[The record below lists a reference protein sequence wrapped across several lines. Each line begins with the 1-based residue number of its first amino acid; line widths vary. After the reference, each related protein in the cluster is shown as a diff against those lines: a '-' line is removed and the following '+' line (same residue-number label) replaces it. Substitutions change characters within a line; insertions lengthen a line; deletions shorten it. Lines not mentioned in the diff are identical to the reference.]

1 MSMLTGRISDTLT
14 CPPFVTRL
22 SNIQS
27 VACRRGH
34 ITVRILL
41 SPHHGSMLTTPAR
54 PVDSSSKA
62 LENQHQKQ
70 LEQQVRHT
78 PGILDDTTQPQ
89 KKRSKPKT
97 RNPRRPPAPQ
107 YKRSTVQTRNPRRPP
122 SPHAKTRNPR
132 RPPTHPQKRS
142 RVRTL
147 YSQTEINEHVCM
159 HMAFK
164 PGWCTRLLNNAC
176 GGPAL

>member
-1 MSMLTGRISDTLT
+1 MYDILPVEIRPVHTCLVEFTMHLILVRGPPAPPMSMLTGRISDTLT

-97 RNPRRPPAPQ
+97 RNPRRPP
-107 YKRSTVQTRNPRRPP
+107 

-132 RPPTHPQKRS
+132 RPPTHPQKR
-142 RVRTL
+142 RGVT
-147 YSQTEINEHVCM
+147 N
-159 HMAFK
+159 
-164 PGWCTRLLNNAC
+164 RLMGK
-176 GGPAL
+176 GG

>member
-97 RNPRRPPAPQ
+97 RNPRRPP
-107 YKRSTVQTRNPRRPP
+107 
-122 SPHAKTRNPR
+122 
-132 RPPTHPQKRS
+132 THPQKRS
-142 RVRTL
+142 KARTL

-164 PGWCTRLLNNAC
+164 PGWCTRLLNNSFLKKFKNGVLYGAC
-176 GGPAL
+176 CGYVSECFSADL

>member
-97 RNPRRPPAPQ
+97 RNPRRPPPHRNTKEAP
-107 YKRSTVQTRNPRRPP
+107 YKQGILDDPP
-122 SPHAKTRNPR
+122 PPMLKQGILDDP
-132 RPPTHPQKRS
+132 PPTHKK
-142 RVRTL
+142 
-147 YSQTEINEHVCM
+147 EE
-159 HMAFK
+159 
-164 PGWCTRLLNNAC
+164 G
-176 GGPAL
+176 